1 MKPIFVPAE
10 LHPLIKCQVIR
21 SARDQDL
28 SNSDYAAMPD
38 YPMLDENNAAF
49 VAYRQGLRDIP
60 DQGSDPDGVIWPEKP
75 AFLK

>member
-1 MKPIFVPAE
+1 
-10 LHPLIKCQVIR
+10 
-21 SARDQDL
+21 
-28 SNSDYAAMPD
+28 MPD